1 MVKCGCVPCPVG
13 AGPVLL
19 VLALSYELWS
29 SPICYSPALQLLSP
43 SHGCCPCPMGAG
55 PILLVL
61 ALSHRCWLRVGPRGA
76 HQGTSRRVLGILE
89 KGQDPTLQHSPGRT
103 PVFPGDEKGGSRLGT
118 AQAQV
123 SPRPPRARVVAG
135 GARGHAYRNR
145 FPLSAILVLL
155 STPALSRLLN
165 WKFRH
170 REGGGSAFLLTG
182 WQRPPALCIPQGGGT
197 LVLTFSSFSPSA
209 AGVQLGQARSPLSW
223 LELLLA
229 RCCRLPAG
237 TWGTATR

>member
-1 MVKCGCVPCPVG
+1 MSS
-13 AGPVLL
+13 GPFPYVT
-19 VLALSYELWS
+19 ALRCS
-29 SPICYSPALQLLSP
+29 
-43 SHGCCPCPMGAG
+43 CCPHPMGAV
-55 PILLVL
+55 PVPWVL
-61 ALSHRCWLRVGPRGA
+61 APSCWCWPCPTGAGSVRGPVALTRA
-76 HQGTSRRVLGILE
+76 PADECLESLKKVRIPPSSTVQDELQFFLGTRR
-89 KGQDPTLQHSPGRT
+89 
-103 PVFPGDEKGGSRLGT
+103 GGSCLGT

>member
-1 MVKCGCVPCPVG
+1 MR
-13 AGPVLL
+13 GPV
-19 VLALSYELWS
+19 ALTRAPADECLESLKKVRIPPSSTVQDELQFF
-29 SPICYSPALQLLSP
+29 L
-43 SHGCCPCPMGAG
+43 
-55 PILLVL
+55 
-61 ALSHRCWLRVGPRGA
+61 
-76 HQGTSRRVLGILE
+76 GTRR
-89 KGQDPTLQHSPGRT
+89 
-103 PVFPGDEKGGSRLGT
+103 GGSCLGT